1 MLTER
6 DINEHAIP
14 FMYDSG
20 FSQSCE
26 TKTKYGNKLDTKADS
41 RLQQSSSPELQ
52 DSSSPKPPH
61 VLSE

>member
-6 DINEHAIP
+6 DISEHTIP
-14 FMYDSG
+14 FLYDSG

-41 RLQQSSSPELQ
+41 RLQQASSPELQ
-52 DSSSPKPPH
+52 GLSSPKPPH
-61 VLSE
+61 VLSG